1 MTLFASRQAVDV
13 EEEPTATVAVP
24 KKRFQ
29 PRPVHMMIAILAAGT
44 LLRVWALGAVG
55 LNSDEAV
62 YAGQAASIA
71 GDDTLSSLFPIF
83 RAHPLLFQTLLSVG
97 FLGGVSDLGARLL
110 SVAFGLGTIVL
121 VYLLGNRMYSRE
133 AGLLAASILA
143 VMPYHVIVTRQVLL
157 DGPQTF
163 FAVLTFYCVARFC
176 LDRGGRWLYSAA
188 AALGLAV
195 LTKEIAVILL
205 FAVVAF
211 FLLRHDVRVL
221 PRTVL
226 ISVGVMLVVVA
237 AYPLSLL
244 FSGRTGT
251 GQNYLVWQLF
261 RRPNHSLAFYGVEIP
276 AAVGPGVLLL
286 AVAGL
291 WLLRRQSSW
300 REVLLLCWILLPLG
314 FFELWPVKGY
324 QYLLLFAPALA
335 LLAAR
340 AIMQISFPWRRM
352 RALLIVAL
360 LLSLLVPSWLG
371 VNPAPT
377 ATYLAGSGGVPAGRE
392 AGRWIRANLP
402 LGSNVMTLGPTMAN
416 LVRFY
421 GNRKAYA
428 LSVSTNPLR
437 RNPSYEPIDNPDRQL
452 REGALSYVVW
462 DAYSASRAPF
472 FSEQLMGYVEKYHG
486 VALHTE
492 TLDLSGVSTPV
503 IIVYEVRP

>member
-1 MTLFASRQAVDV
+1 
-13 EEEPTATVAVP
+13 
-24 KKRFQ
+24 
-29 PRPVHMMIAILAAGT
+29 MIVILAAGT
-44 LLRVWALGAVG
+44 LVRVWALGSVG

-97 FLGGVSDLGARLL
+97 FLGGVSDIGARLL

-121 VYLLGNRMYSRE
+121 VHLLGNRLYGRE
-133 AGLLAASILA
+133 AGLLAAAVLA

-176 LDRGGRWLYSAA
+176 LDRGGRWLHSAA

-195 LTKEIAVILL
+195 LTKEIAVVLL

-211 FLLRHDVRVL
+211 FLLRREIRVP
-221 PRTVL
+221 PRTML
-226 ISVGVMLVVVA
+226 ISTGITVVIVT
-237 AYPLSLL
+237 AYPMSLL

-261 RRPNHSLAFYGVEIP
+261 RRPNHSLAFYGAEIP

-286 AVAGL
+286 AVCGL

-324 QYLLLFAPALA
+324 QYLLVIAPALA
-335 LLAAR
+335 MLAAR
-340 AIMQISFPWRRM
+340 AITRISFSSRHVRTV
-352 RALLIVAL
+352 LTVAV
-360 LLSLLVPSWLG
+360 LLSLVVPTWLA
-371 VNPAPT
+371 VNPAPS

-402 LGSNVMTLGPTMAN
+402 IGSNVMTLGPTMAN

-421 GNRKAYA
+421 GNHKAYA

-452 REGALSYVVW
+452 RQGDLSYVVW
-462 DAYSASRAPF
+462 DAYSADRAPF
-472 FSEQLMGYVEKYHG
+472 FSEQLKGYVEKYHG
-486 VALHTE
+486 IALHTE
-492 TLDLSGVSTPV
+492 TLDISGVSTPV